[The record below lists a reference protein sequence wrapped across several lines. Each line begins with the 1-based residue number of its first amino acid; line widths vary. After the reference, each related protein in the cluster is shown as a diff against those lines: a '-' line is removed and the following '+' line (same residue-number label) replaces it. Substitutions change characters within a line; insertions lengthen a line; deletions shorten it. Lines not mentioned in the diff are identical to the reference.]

1 MQVLYGRHHVR
12 VFRFGLRLV
21 RDEQIAEDLISEV
34 FLDVWRQAGKFE
46 GRSAVSTWLLAI
58 TRFKALSALRR
69 RKDVELDDE
78 AANAIEDTSDD
89 PEVAVQKKDTSEA
102 LRKCLTALSPE
113 HREIVD
119 LVYYHEKSVEE
130 VAEIV
135 GYPGEHR
142 EDALVLCAQETG
154 RTAEGSRRGAR
165 LAMMATSK
173 KVLEQEPQSPATS
186 NCCCPGMRPVP

>member
-1 MQVLYGRHHVR
+1 LSATQAASDNVLIARIAQGDRLAMQVLYGRHHVR
-12 VFRFGLRLV
+12 VFRFGFRLV
-21 RDEQIAEDLISEV
+21 RDEQVAEDLISEV

-78 AANAIEDTSDD
+78 AANAIEDASDD
-89 PEVAVQKKDTSEA
+89 PEVAAQKKDTSKA

-135 GYPGEHR
+135 SIPENTVKTRLFYARKKLAGLLKAAGVE
-142 EDALVLCAQETG
+142 
-154 RTAEGSRRGAR
+154 RGW
-165 LAMMATSK
+165 
-173 KVLEQEPQSPATS
+173 P
-186 NCCCPGMRPVP
+186 

>member
-1 MQVLYGRHHVR
+1 LSATAVTDEVLLSRIAQGDRLAMQVLYGRYHVR

-21 RDEQIAEDLISEV
+21 RDEQIAEVLIGEV

-46 GRSAVSTWLLAI
+46 RRSAVSTWLLAI

-69 RKDVELDDE
+69 RKDVELEDE

-89 PEVAVQKKDTSEA
+89 PEVTVQKKDTSES
-102 LRKCLTALSPE
+102 LRRCLTALSVE

-130 VAEIV
+130 VAEIIGIPENTV
-135 GYPGEHR
+135 KTRLFYARKKLADLLKAAGVE
-142 EDALVLCAQETG
+142 
-154 RTAEGSRRGAR
+154 RGW
-165 LAMMATSK
+165 
-173 KVLEQEPQSPATS
+173 P
-186 NCCCPGMRPVP
+186 